1 MRWRKWLF
9 VSLIFLSCF
18 SAVPSRAQNS
28 EQELFVVAQKA
39 FEDGFY
45 DIAPRYIE
53 QLLKEYPR
61 TEKRVPARLLLGQCY
76 FFKSQYLKAYEIF
89 HELLEYSE
97 FKDATL
103 FWLGETYLKGSDYL
117 QAEKQFEQLI
127 EVYPDSEYTPQA
139 YYSLG
144 WTYFA
149 EDKLEEAQ
157 KTLKELLQ
165 KFPDHQF
172 AEDALFKL
180 GEIEYNLHNY
190 KEAIGYFSD
199 YADKYRDSA
208 RIAESYFYIG
218 EAYYYLEDFLTAIT
232 YYAKAA
238 QGAYDEKLTLM
249 AKVSLGWSYLKL
261 GKYDLAKN
269 NLEEAVEFSKQKGIA
284 SDDVYLGLASL
295 YYEIKVYDQAMAAY
309 TQLIENFADSSR
321 LPEAYLGRANIYYQQ
336 QKYSEAIS
344 DYQQVIAQFVNNSA
358 YQEIVEKAY
367 FGLAWSYLKIGK
379 VDESIKTF
387 QAIKDQSTSK
397 TIKISALTQIGDA
410 YQDLGELEK
419 AVTVYDQI
427 LRDYPD
433 SVYADYVQYRQGIAL
448 LKMERIEAATLS
460 FQGLQANF
468 PQSKYIHDTYYYL
481 ALAYF
486 KKGNWAAAKQYIND
500 FIKNLPAM
508 DSLES
513 QAYYILALSEFNTEN
528 YEEALNI
535 FQQIIKKYPEESSMV
550 NNCEIN
556 VAKCYYKTDHAKEAL
571 KIFKSLVERYPQSE
585 IAEESLLWMG
595 DHALESLEFDNAIG
609 YYEKLIRDFSGSDRK
624 NIVLYHLA
632 ESYEGKEEYDQS
644 IQRYRQID
652 KERDRELYT
661 KAELAIADIF
671 SLDIDQTKAM
681 ETYENIIKDSP
692 EFKRDAYIKIAE
704 VYAESGEYARAVAAY
719 QNAIQS
725 PINLSEIPNAELQ
738 FFIGDSYERLNQAD
752 KVTEE
757 YLKIPYLYPQ
767 ETSWVV
773 KAYLRIA
780 RLLEKQEKWEEA
792 KTIYHKIIALKTDE
806 MKFAQERL
814 EWIKEN
820 IVGTRK

>member
-1 MRWRKWLF
+1 MYRRNWLLL
-9 VSLIFLSCF
+9 SLIFITCF
-18 SAVPSRAQNS
+18 CPIPARAQNS

-45 DIAPRYIE
+45 DIAARYID
-53 QLLKEYPR
+53 QLLKEYPQ

-76 FFKSQYLKAYEIF
+76 FFKSQYLKAYETF
-89 HELLEYSE
+89 HPLLDYSE

-117 QAEKQFEQLI
+117 QAEKQFQQLI
-127 EVYPDSEYTPQA
+127 DIYPNSEYTPQA

-149 EDKLEEAQ
+149 GNKLEEA
-157 KTLKELLQ
+157 KKPLKELL
-165 KFPDHQF
+165 KEFPDHQF

-190 KEAIGYFSD
+190 QEAVRYFSTYSD
-199 YADKYRDSA
+199 QYPQSA

-218 EAYYYLEDFLTAIT
+218 EAHYYLEDFLTAVT

-269 NLEEAVEFSKQKGIA
+269 NLEEAVEFSRQKGIA

-295 YYEIKVYDQAMAAY
+295 YYEMKVYDQAMAAY

-321 LPEAYLGRANIYYQQ
+321 LPEAYLGRANIYYQL
-336 QKYSEAIS
+336 QKYSEAMS
-344 DYQQVIAQFVNNSA
+344 DYQQVISKFANNA
-358 YQEIVEKAY
+358 ADQDIVEKAY
-367 FGLAWSYLKIGK
+367 FGLAWSYLKIGE

-387 QAIKDQSTSK
+387 QAIKDQSTNK
-397 TIKISALTQIGDA
+397 TVKISALTQIGDA

-427 LRDYPD
+427 LSGYPD
-433 SVYADYVQYRQGIAL
+433 SVYSDYVQYRQGIAL
-448 LKMERIEAATLS
+448 LKMDRIEAATLS
-460 FQGLQANF
+460 FQGLQTNF
-468 PQSKYIHDTYYYL
+468 PQSKYLHDTDYYL

-486 KKGNWAAAKQYIND
+486 KKGNWTAARQYIHD
-500 FIKNLPAM
+500 FIENLSAM

-513 QAYYILALSEFNTEN
+513 QARYILGLSEFNMQN
-528 YEEALNI
+528 HEAALKV
-535 FQQIIKKYPEESSMV
+535 FQQIIKNYPQETSMV

-556 VAKCYYKTDHAKEAL
+556 TAKCYYKMGRTKEAL
-571 KIFKSLVERYPQSE
+571 KIFKSLADQYPQTE

-595 DHALESLEFDNAIG
+595 DHALESLEFDNAAG
-609 YYEKLIRDFSGSDRK
+609 YYEKLIREFPKSDRE

-632 ESYEGKEEYDQS
+632 EAYEGKEEYDRAVG
-644 IQRYRQID
+644 IFRQID
-652 KERDRELYT
+652 KNKDSELYA

-671 SLDIDQTKAM
+671 SREIDQSRAV
-681 ETYENIIKDSP
+681 ETYENIIENSP
-692 EFKRDAYIKIAE
+692 EFKRDAYIKIAR
-704 VYAESGEYARAVAAY
+704 VYTEQGEYARAVTAY

-725 PINLSEIPNAELQ
+725 QMTLSEIPDAELQ
-738 FFIGDSYERLNQAD
+738 FSIGDSYERLNQLD
-752 KVTEE
+752 KAVEE
-757 YLKIPYLYPQ
+757 YFKIPYLYSQ
-767 ETSWVV
+767 EVSWVV

-780 RLLEKQEKWEEA
+780 RLLEKQEKWEDA
-792 KTIYHKIIALKTDE
+792 KIIYHKIIALKTDE

-820 IVGTRK
+820 VKK